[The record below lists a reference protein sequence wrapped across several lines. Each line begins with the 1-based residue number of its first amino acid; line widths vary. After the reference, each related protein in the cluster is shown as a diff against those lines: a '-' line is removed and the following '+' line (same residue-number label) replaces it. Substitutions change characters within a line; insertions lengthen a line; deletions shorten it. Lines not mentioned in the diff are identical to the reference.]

1 VRKRPLVFSEE
12 FLSSLDI
19 FDVADD
25 AGLGVSSKAL
35 DESVLPVDLLKD
47 DQTLPSF
54 AVVIGHLL
62 VVAKE
67 EQFEFFGT
75 QLENRRYGEL
85 RRFVVL
91 RHEGLF

>member
-1 VRKRPLVFSEE
+1 MVGKRSF
-12 FLSSLDI
+12 
-19 FDVADD
+19 VA
-25 AGLGVSSKAL
+25 GSQGTEYTYLGVSSKAL

-67 EQFEFFGT
+67 EQSSQIIDGRLDQNRKT
-75 QLENRRYGEL
+75 LE
-85 RRFVVL
+85 
-91 RHEGLF
+91 